1 MVGGYGYAKIAAVLH
16 APARHI
22 LWVDADAWFVG
33 DPMSIF
39 RSAGYKH
46 TGEAQR
52 QMGKLFRKNG
62 TIASNDILVGST
74 FFPNFYRFF
83 LTDETFWAKIRAEQ
97 RMPQGV
103 HVAVTAP
110 SRDMYPRGLWYS
122 EAGFDSGLFAIDKI
136 AAKAP
141 LARLKD
147 LAAAPQDAYWRD
159 RSMGDKDLWKLA
171 FMLSSHNVSLSPT
184 PGIIGYWDPKALP
197 YPRLSLV
204 SLALVLK
211 GEVVALHQNKDGGC
225 ADKRCVTATVDLRLT
240 PWTWDPA
247 HLDPMIHADYGV
259 LLPLQTAPFALSLE
273 SPAAPVLA
281 ASIDAARREWKALGR
296 LPTPTS
302 NPNTHAATPSTWE
315 VQLRTAV
322 SWIPA
327 NTEPPGQPRHANK
340 KQKQKT
346 LA

>member
-1 MVGGYGYAKIAAVLH
+1 
-16 APARHI
+16 
-22 LWVDADAWFVG
+22 
-33 DPMSIF
+33 MSIF

-46 TGEAQR
+46 TGGAQR

-74 FFPNFYRFF
+74 FFPDFYRFF

-103 HVAVTAP
+103 HAAVTAP
-110 SRDMYPRGLWYS
+110 SRDMYPTGLWYS

-225 ADKRCVTATVDLRLT
+225 ADKRCVAATVDLRLT

-247 HLDPMIHADYGV
+247 HLDPMIHADYGA

-327 NTEPPGQPRHANK
+327 NTEPLGQPRHANK